1 MNGHLQR
8 SINQSAA
15 RQNGVICVRP
25 ARRGCTDGRT
35 PLPAGWR
42 LRGDREAI
50 ALREDSDL
58 DVPEPEVALVLNLFA
73 EIVGLTV
80 RPTPR
85 RKWRAATSARRRAP
99 GQFQDHDVS
108 PRMVDGLR
116 PWADA
121 VDRHGNRVWRDAAA
135 SFCADLP
142 AVTAVGGTQLTPAR
156 EPGGLA
162 LTQLLDGRRTRACC
176 AWGYW
181 SGVVPSAC
189 AGSMTICPCR
199 GCSR

>member
-80 RPTPR
+80 RPTPS
-85 RKWRAATSARRRAP
+85 RKWRGPAPAPAP
-99 GQFQDHDVS
+99 G
-108 PRMVDGLR
+108 PRGLQEHYFD
-116 PWADA
+116 PK
-121 VDRHGNRVWRDAAA
+121 
-135 SFCADLP
+135 
-142 AVTAVGGTQLTPAR
+142 VGG
-156 EPGGLA
+156 G
-162 LTQLLDGRRTRACC
+162 
-176 AWGYW
+176 
-181 SGVVPSAC
+181 
-189 AGSMTICPCR
+189 
-199 GCSR
+199 